1 MNKFIFLSILCVLIQ
16 IICSNSFKFDRFRI
30 KSGKQHNSDLNHVT
44 GFKMINLRGGFDSNH
59 LIKLSNYINSNP
71 SSYFNGIFT
80 SLFSVVAICKII
92 QAKTSL
98 GKDVNSSEKK
108 PSEVL
113 KLQINFLSVFWLL
126 RMAGK
131 ADTYRSLLYIIVYI
145 FYICN
150 FQTFY

>member
-16 IICSNSFKFDRFRI
+16 IICSNSFKLDRFCI
-30 KSGKQHNSDLNHVT
+30 KSGKQRNSHLNHVS

-92 QAKTSL
+92 QAKKNL
-98 GKDVNSSEKK
+98 GKDVNSNEKK

-113 KLQINFLSVFWLL
+113 KLQLNFLSVFWLL

-131 ADTYRSLLYIIVYI
+131 ADTYLFLLLFFIYL
-145 FYICN
+145 
-150 FQTFY
+150 